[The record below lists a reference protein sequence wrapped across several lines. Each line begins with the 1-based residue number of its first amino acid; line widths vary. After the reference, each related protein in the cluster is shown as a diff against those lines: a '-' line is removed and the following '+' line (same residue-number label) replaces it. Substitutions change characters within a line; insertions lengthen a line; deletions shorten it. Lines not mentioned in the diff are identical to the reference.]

1 MVPNTQVTCF
11 APEEQHVYSVWLRD
25 KLALRR
31 SAMYK
36 HTSHVAHDG
45 ANSYLVA
52 RGYKHAAPPEQRQ
65 VSQRCGIGFFKAKAA
80 GFRA

>member
-1 MVPNTQVTCF
+1 MVPTYSGHLL
-11 APEEQHVYSVWLRD
+11 APEERHIYSVWLRD

-65 VSQRCGIGFFKAKAA
+65 VSKRGWDWILKAKAA
-80 GFRA
+80 GFSA